1 MLEYDI
7 LMPKVDLS
15 QIIFNVLKSG
25 RRFHGSI
32 PRVKREVA
40 WADALTRSVVCSHLS
55 DHPEHPYG
63 HVIEKERLPP
73 PPAAPRFPA
82 ILTLLESDGWAV
94 DAADLRQGR
103 FPSSAV

>member
-7 LMPKVDLS
+7 LMTKVDLC
-15 QIIFNVLKSG
+15 QMVFNVLKRG

-32 PRVKREVA
+32 PRVEREVA

-63 HVIEKERLPP
+63 HVIEKERPP
-73 PPAAPRFPA
+73 PLASRPF
-82 ILTLLESDGWAV
+82 S
-94 DAADLRQGR
+94 
-103 FPSSAV
+103 PSSRAMVGLWMQQTSVRDASPPLRFSV